1 MKNKYIFLILI
12 ILIFWGCREE
22 HQKKQTAQIVEE
34 EIEKIKPLP
43 EPIREYNFFFK
54 DIDNQIIKLK
64 VKKNH
69 YIFENIKQPIVL
81 INFFASWC
89 PPCIGQLPHLNKLQE
104 KHKEK
109 LYILG
114 LLMYDEDLN
123 DNELDKFLVS
133 QKINFFVSK
142 NTGNNVKFGNFIAPK
157 LQLKPK
163 FSLPLMILF
172 VKGKYYTHYEGS
184 IPEEMIESDIKQA
197 LNQIKG
203 Q

>member
-1 MKNKYIFLILI
+1 MKNRYIFLILTTLLLLGCGDTPKKKTSTI
-12 ILIFWGCREE
+12 I
-22 HQKKQTAQIVEE
+22 EE
-34 EIEKIKPLP
+34 EIEKIKPIP
-43 EPIREYNFFFK
+43 PQIKEYNFTFK
-54 DIDNQIIKLK
+54 SLDNQIIKLR

-69 YIFENIKQPIVL
+69 YSFEEINKPIVL
-81 INFFASWC
+81 VNFFASWC
-89 PPCIGQLPHLNKLQE
+89 PPCIGQLPHLNKLQ
-104 KHKEK
+104 KKYK
-109 LYILG
+109 KQLYILG
-114 LLMYDEDLN
+114 ILMYDEDLD
-123 DNELDKFLVS
+123 DNQLDKFLVS

-142 NTGNNVKFGNFIAPK
+142 DTENNVKFGNFIAPK

-197 LNQIKG
+197 LNQLKG